1 MKRRY
6 MAGLIPAMAAS
17 LLLLCGYSSLDEKV
31 FDEADL
37 LTDAEEQELQEEIVD
52 LAEKLSLDVVIVT
65 TDDARGMDTDSY
77 AEDFYDR
84 HGFGYEKENGSGI
97 LFLIDMDNRQY
108 YIDAAAAAQEIYTDM
123 EQEDILDELEDD
135 MVEGDYYSACRNFL
149 RCAQSYGTN
158 DEVALD
164 GYYDEATDT
173 FVEYSRKEQQANERA
188 ARLRKVFSLGGILKR
203 LGISLVI
210 GAAGVGL
217 MILSVR
223 GRRSPGGR
231 VYLKPGSDRILARRD
246 HHTNTTVTT
255 RHIPKNNGGGHGGGG
270 GHTSSHTS
278 SGGHSHS
285 GSVRGF

>member
-6 MAGLIPAMAAS
+6 MAGLIPALAAS

-123 EQEDILDELEDD
+123 ERRTSSMNWKTIW
-135 MVEGDYYSACRNFL
+135 SR
-149 RCAQSYGTN
+149 
-158 DEVALD
+158 
-164 GYYDEATDT
+164 ATIT
-173 FVEYSRKEQQANERA
+173 APAGISCA
-188 ARLRKVFSLGGILKR
+188 ARRAMEPTMK
-203 LGISLVI
+203 
-210 GAAGVGL
+210 
-217 MILSVR
+217 
-223 GRRSPGGR
+223 
-231 VYLKPGSDRILARRD
+231 
-246 HHTNTTVTT
+246 
-255 RHIPKNNGGGHGGGG
+255 
-270 GHTSSHTS
+270 
-278 SGGHSHS
+278 
-285 GSVRGF
+285 